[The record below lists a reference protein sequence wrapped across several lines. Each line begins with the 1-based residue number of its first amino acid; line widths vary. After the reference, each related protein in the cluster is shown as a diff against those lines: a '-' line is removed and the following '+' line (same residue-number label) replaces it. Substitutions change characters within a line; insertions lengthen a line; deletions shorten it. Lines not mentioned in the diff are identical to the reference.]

1 MVIYID
7 SDDAI
12 YNDDAADG
20 DEMRYWQDEANDN
33 AGNGDDNNNDDDND
47 NSRIQ

>member
-1 MVIYID
+1 MVITTTMVIYID

-20 DEMRYWQDEANDN
+20 DEMRY
-33 AGNGDDNNNDDDND
+33 
-47 NSRIQ
+47 